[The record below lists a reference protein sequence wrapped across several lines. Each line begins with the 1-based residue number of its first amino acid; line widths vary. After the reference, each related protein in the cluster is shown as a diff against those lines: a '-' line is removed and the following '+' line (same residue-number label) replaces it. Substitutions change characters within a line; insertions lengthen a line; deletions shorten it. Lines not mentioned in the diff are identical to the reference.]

1 MVREGDS
8 ALRTPNPVAMPP
20 QYRMTLSLNVL
31 NHLGIGLY
39 SNIPAV
45 LSELVANAW
54 DADASNVLIQLNIDA
69 GVIEVTDDG
78 CGMTMD
84 DINDRF
90 LKVGYQRRQHDTTTQ
105 LGRLVMGRKGIG
117 KLATFAIARVVEVHT
132 RQDDHEPFAFRMDRQ
147 DIEERIRLDD
157 SATYNP
163 EPISPQV
170 SGMTT
175 GTRLVLREL
184 DKALTRTGPHLK
196 RRLARRF
203 SIIGQV
209 HDFRVLIDGES
220 IGPQDRAYYDK
231 LEFIWTLGGDATQN
245 SFGSIRQTTPMDST
259 IRIGGQ
265 NHDISGWIGT
275 VDRPE
280 TLNDVNNSIVL
291 LSRGRLVHE
300 NILPDFKEA
309 GVYAQYI
316 VGEINADFLDNDGE
330 DIVTSGRQSVKE
342 DDLRYKAVKEFVH
355 RALRRIR
362 DQWATLRKEDG
373 TKRALVYPSIS
384 EWYGQL
390 GPDRKRMAKN
400 LFVKIESLALPD
412 VAAKKEIY
420 KASILAFEKLSLR
433 DMLSDLDNIETER
446 DFQVLSRLIRGIDE
460 VEAVHYYDIVKGRL
474 GVIRKLIN
482 IAPTAL
488 EKILQDFIFDH
499 LWLLHPSL
507 ERATSDAHIESTVM
521 REFSTEGN
529 LKLSDEEKRGRI
541 DIRYRTAVGTHVIVE
556 LKRHEKAVK
565 THVLVGQL
573 RKYRNALQKCLSQR
587 FPDDPRPIQL
597 VTILGRPPL
606 PDDTD
611 EHKKENRRMMEA
623 IDARW
628 VTYDQ
633 LVLEAERS
641 YAEYLNQEQKVLQL
655 MATLERLDADFDK
668 SAARNRERR
677 K

>member
-1 MVREGDS
+1 MSPSDS
-8 ALRTPNPVAMPP
+8 AVGLASTPTVTPP
-20 QYRMTLSLNVL
+20 EYRMTLSLNVL

-54 DADASNVLIQLNIDA
+54 DADASTVSILLNIDA

-78 CGMTMD
+78 RGMTID
-84 DINDRF
+84 DINERF
-90 LKVGYQRRQHDTTTQ
+90 LKVGYQRRQHGNTTRR
-105 LGRLVMGRKGIG
+105 GRPVMGRKGIG

-132 RQDDHEPFAFRMDRQ
+132 CHDQHEPLAFQMDRQ
-147 DIEERIRLDD
+147 EIRKRIRLDD
-157 SATYNP
+157 SDIYNP
-163 EPISPQV
+163 KSISPQV
-170 SGMTT
+170 ADART

-203 SIIGQV
+203 SIIGRA
-209 HDFRVLIDGES
+209 HDFEVLVNRDS

-231 LEFIWTLGGDATQN
+231 LEFLWILGDDTAQD
-245 SFGSIRQTTPMDST
+245 SFGSITERRRLDST
-259 IRIGGQ
+259 IQIEEQ
-265 NHDISGWIGT
+265 DHDISGWIGT

-316 VGEINADFLDNDGE
+316 VGEVNADFLDNDGE

-342 DDLRYKAVKEFVH
+342 DDLRYNAIKDFVH
-355 RALRRIR
+355 RALRKIR
-362 DQWATLRKEDG
+362 DQWTTLRREDG
-373 TKRALVYPSIS
+373 TRRALVYPSIK
-384 EWYGQL
+384 EWYNQL

-400 LFVKIESLALPD
+400 LFGKIESLMLPD

-433 DMLSDLDNIETER
+433 DLLSDLDSIETER
-446 DFQVLSRLIRGIDE
+446 DFQVLSRLIRGVDE
-460 VEAVHYYDIVKGRL
+460 VEAVHYYDIVRGRL
-474 GVIRKLIN
+474 GVIQKLID

-488 EKILQDFIFDH
+488 EKVLQDLIFDH
-499 LWLLHPSL
+499 LWLLHSSL

-521 REFSTEGN
+521 REFSKEN
-529 LKLSDEEKRGRI
+529 LKLSDEEKKGRI

-556 LKRHEKAVK
+556 LKRYQSTVKA
-565 THVLVGQL
+565 HSLVGQL
-573 RKYRNALQKCLSQR
+573 QKYRDTLKKCLSQR
-587 FPDDPRPIQL
+587 FPDDIRPIQL
-597 VTILGRPPL
+597 VAILGKPPT
-606 PDDTD
+606 PDNTD
-611 EHKKENRRMMEA
+611 DNRERNKRMLEA

-633 LVLEAERS
+633 LILEAKRS
-641 YAEYLNQEQKVLQL
+641 YAKYLSQEQDVRRL
-655 MATLERLDADFDK
+655 MATLERLDADLDGTDP
-668 SAARNRERR
+668 R
-677 K
+677 